1 MLNNS
6 CEIMGVLNITPDS
19 FYDGK
24 YLSKSY
30 LQKKFQNLESSDI
43 IDIGAES
50 TRPGAK
56 PLPEKEELRRV
67 EEFISLNLT
76 HKKLSIDSYKSKV
89 IEYCLINGFNMIN
102 DISGG
107 GKNFENIDLSKEY
120 DVPIVIMHMQGNPLG
135 MQQNPNYKNLID
147 EISMFFDLRLNYASK
162 IGLNLDKIILDP
174 GIGFGKSFNN
184 NYEIIKNINE
194 FKKFNCKIL
203 IGLSRKSML
212 NFNDNLPKD
221 RLYKSLTMQA
231 ISVLNGANII
241 RTHDPVETR
250 DSLEPVLKLKDL

>member
-1 MLNNS
+1 
-6 CEIMGVLNITPDS
+6 
-19 FYDGK
+19 
-24 YLSKSY
+24 
-30 LQKKFQNLESSDI
+30 
-43 IDIGAES
+43 
-50 TRPGAK
+50 
-56 PLPEKEELRRV
+56 
-67 EEFISLNLT
+67 
-76 HKKLSIDSYKSKV
+76 
-89 IEYCLINGFNMIN
+89 MIN

-107 GKNFENIDLSKEY
+107 GNNFENIDLSKEY
-120 DVPIVIMHMQGNPLG
+120 DVPIVIMHMQGNHLG
-135 MQQNPNYKNLID
+135 RQQNPNYKNLID

-212 NFNDNLPKD
+212 NFNNNLPKD

>member
-1 MLNNS
+1 
-6 CEIMGVLNITPDS
+6 
-19 FYDGK
+19 
-24 YLSKSY
+24 
-30 LQKKFQNLESSDI
+30 
-43 IDIGAES
+43 
-50 TRPGAK
+50 
-56 PLPEKEELRRV
+56 
-67 EEFISLNLT
+67 
-76 HKKLSIDSYKSKV
+76 
-89 IEYCLINGFNMIN
+89 MIN

-212 NFNDNLPKD
+212 NFNNNLPKD

-231 ISVLNGANII
+231 ISVLNDLNTTKKI
-241 RTHDPVETR
+241 ESKFYKKEL
-250 DSLEPVLKLKDL
+250 DSINKLISK